1 MTFAAISNEMCCL
14 GLRVENPAQ
23 FPEAFA
29 RALRAD
35 VPVVLDVVTDPDA
48 LAPLPYSGQV

>member
-1 MTFAAISNEMCCL
+1 MNFAAISNEMCCL